1 MTRPIFDAHLDL
13 AWSAVC
19 FNRDLTLSVEEIRKR
34 EQGMTDE
41 PARGGNTL
49 SLPELHNAGVRV
61 CVATLLARGGP
72 EQKWQAGYKRSD
84 LDWANQTHAYAAAHA
99 QLAYYRMMEKQG
111 HVRVLRTARELEAHW
126 HGVGNDAGTRGR
138 GDAGKEEGDCTLQS
152 ANCKVQTE
160 ETNAAAA
167 SAFTAPQSQISNLK
181 SFPSLPLSASPRPLV
196 PASSPSS
203 HPLGIILSMEG
214 ADPIVTPDQVQE
226 WWNLGLRAVGPAHYG
241 RGHYAYGTAVSGPLS
256 DRGVELLREFE
267 RVGMILDATH
277 LCDESMAQA
286 LDNFGGKVLASHH
299 NCRALV
305 PGDRQLADEQ
315 IKRLIQRNAVIGVA
329 LDAWMLY
336 PNWVRGQ
343 TKPEVVGLSAVA
355 DHIDH
360 VCQIAGSTRHS
371 AIGSDLDGGFGI
383 EQTPRDLNTIA
394 DLQKLGGILGSR
406 GYSEADIDL
415 IFHGNWLGFF
425 RDALPAY

>member
-1 MTRPIFDAHLDL
+1 MIRPIFDAHLDL

-49 SLPELHNAGVRV
+49 TLPELRKAGVRV

-72 EQKWQAGYKRSD
+72 DQKWQAAYKRSD
-84 LDWANQTHAYAAAHA
+84 LDYANQTHAYAAAHA
-99 QLAYYRMMEKQG
+99 QLAYYRVLEKQG
-111 HVRVLRTARELEAHW
+111 HVRVLRTARELEEHW
-126 HGVGNDAGTRGR
+126 HGED
-138 GDAGKEEGDCTLQS
+138 DCKLQI
-152 ANCKVQTE
+152 ANCKLQIGGESVTP
-160 ETNAAAA
+160 A
-167 SAFTAPQSQISNLK
+167 APQFELCNLQ
-181 SFPSLPLSASPRPLV
+181 FAICNPTSP
-196 PASSPSS
+196 
-203 HPLGIILSMEG
+203 PLGILLSMEG
-214 ADPIVTPDQVQE
+214 ADPIVAPEQVQE
-226 WWNLGLRAVGPAHYG
+226 WWDLGLRAVGPAHYG
-241 RGHYAYGTAVSGPLS
+241 RGHYAYGTGVSGPLS

-267 RVGMILDATH
+267 RVGMILDVTH
-277 LCDESMAQA
+277 LCDQSMAQA
-286 LDNFGGKVLASHH
+286 LDLFGGKILASHH

-305 PGDRQLADEQ
+305 PGDRQLTDEQ
-315 IKRLIQRNAVIGVA
+315 IKRLIQRGAVIGVA

-336 PNWVRGQ
+336 PNWMRGQ
-343 TKPEVVGLSAVA
+343 TKAEVMGLSAVA

-394 DLQKLGGILGSR
+394 DLQRLAGILGSR

-415 IFHGNWLGFF
+415 IFHGNWLRFF
-425 RDALPAY
+425 RDALPA